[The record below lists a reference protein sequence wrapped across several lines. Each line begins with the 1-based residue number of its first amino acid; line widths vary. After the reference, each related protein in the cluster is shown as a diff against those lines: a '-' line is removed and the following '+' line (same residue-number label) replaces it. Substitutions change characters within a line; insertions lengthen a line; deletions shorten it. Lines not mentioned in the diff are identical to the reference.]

1 MSGLRALKGADRSAG
16 RTLAALAAEG
26 LVDVHLA
33 ILEKHET
40 GSAAEEYGGY
50 GGYGWGSKRRRCWY
64 DDDEE
69 DEEEDE
75 EEEAGRSGGYTMEEA
90 SMPFHGKARCG
101 VQHAMH
107 CTVCTVVCRGRA
119 AALASASSRRLHFI
133 ICLAVAGA

>member
-50 GGYGWGSKRRRCWY
+50 GRYGWCSKRRRCWY
-64 DDDEE
+64 DDG
-69 DEEEDE
+69 EEDE
-75 EEEAGRSGGYTMEEA
+75 EEEEEGRSGGYSMEQA
-90 SMPFHGKARCG
+90 SVPFCCSACG

-107 CTVCTVVCRGRA
+107 CAPCSMLCTAHCA
-119 AALASASSRRLHFI
+119 AW
-133 ICLAVAGA
+133 CAVRSLGQHLL